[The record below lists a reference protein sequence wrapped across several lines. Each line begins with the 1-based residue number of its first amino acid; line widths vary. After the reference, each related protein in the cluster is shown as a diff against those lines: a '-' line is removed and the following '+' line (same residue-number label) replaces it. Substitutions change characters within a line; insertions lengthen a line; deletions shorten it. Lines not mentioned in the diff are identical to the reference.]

1 MVHQTFRNAKR
12 FNQDISAWDMS
23 TVWRANHL
31 FWGAAAF
38 NQPIGKWNTTAMNE
52 TAKMFEDA
60 TAFNQDLSNWTAT
73 PKDCTDFA
81 KGATAWV
88 AQYGAGSASPPLGK
102 GMVPLCQLSA

>member
-23 TVWRANHL
+23 MVWRANNL
-31 FWGAAAF
+31 FWGAA
-38 NQPIGKWNTTAMNE
+38 
-52 TAKMFEDA
+52 
-60 TAFNQDLSNWTAT
+60 AFNQDLSNWTAT